1 MTVYQQKVQ
10 GKSLNGFK
18 GILVVLAVLA
28 AALLGSAFF
37 TLLGKRI
44 GNVSSI
50 AFIAYCC
57 LIAWY
62 LLNHYIMGFVY
73 AVGGGCLRVCRT
85 YGKRER
91 FMCDVWL
98 NMVQGYGSPEDVAK
112 RFPDARIEKAV
123 KERCDI
129 EHFAIAYKTDG
140 RVAVLY
146 IQPDEKLKAMIVE
159 EIKKK

>member
-1 MTVYQQKVQ
+1 MYKQQVK
-10 GKSLNGFK
+10 GPSLSGLK
-18 GILVVLAVLA
+18 GILLVLGAVA
-28 AALLGSAFF
+28 AAILGSAFF
-37 TLLGKRI
+37 TRLSLTI
-44 GNVSSI
+44 GRSASI

-57 LIAWY
+57 LIAWF
-62 LLNHYIMGFVY
+62 LLSYYVMGFVY
-73 AVGGGCLRVCRT
+73 TCTDDCLRVCRT

-98 NMVQGYGSPEDVAK
+98 NMVQGYGSPEDIAK

-140 RVAVLY
+140 RVAVLH
-146 IQPDEKLKAMIVE
+146 IQPDEKMKTMIVDG
-159 EIKKK
+159 IKNK